1 MRFRLFAVLALL
13 TTLTLGV
20 GAIGGC
26 GTNIVDAG
34 RDCTPEEAEQF
45 GCESCPYTCKRD
57 AGADAD
63 SGDAEDAG
71 DATMDEEEAGDAGG

>member
-1 MRFRLFAVLALL
+1 MRFRLFALLTLLTVLAAAF
-13 TTLTLGV
+13 

-26 GTNIVDAG
+26 GTDIVDAG

-45 GCESCPYTCKRD
+45 GCESCPYTCNRD

-63 SGDAEDAG
+63 AGDATTDEEDAG
-71 DATMDEEEAGDAGG
+71 DAGG

>member
-13 TTLTLGV
+13 TVL
-20 GAIGGC
+20 AAAFGGC
-26 GTNIVDAG
+26 GTDYVDAG

-63 SGDAEDAG
+63 AGDAEDTV
-71 DATMDEEEAGDAGG
+71 DATTDEEEAGDAGG